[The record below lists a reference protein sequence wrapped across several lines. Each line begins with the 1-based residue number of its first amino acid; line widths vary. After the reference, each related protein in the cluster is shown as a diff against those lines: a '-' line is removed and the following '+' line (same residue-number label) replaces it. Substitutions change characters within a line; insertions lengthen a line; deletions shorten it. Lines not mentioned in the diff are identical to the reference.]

1 VTLQAPLNL
10 NYKLEN
16 FMPVSSKMSSVS
28 VEALDPHLSVDT
40 IVVGTGPGGATVAKT
55 LAEGGQS
62 VVMLEWGDAAPLRGE
77 FGQMIAIAAVPGKS
91 AFVHSDMSLLMR
103 GITAGGSSA
112 INFATAMPPPQ
123 ALFQK
128 YGIDLSDNIKA
139 LREQLPINILP
150 DHLVGP
156 MAKRIQSGAHSL
168 DLNWQKLEKFIHIDQ
183 CRAACQ
189 RCTYGCPYDAK
200 FTARDFVDAATTAS
214 AKLLTG
220 AKVSQLSHDNGQV
233 HGVEYTKDGVRY
245 KLNAANVVLAAGG
258 IGSPRILQNSGFKN
272 AGRNYFVDP
281 VVAVM
286 GSVNDLA
293 TKKEDAGREV
303 PMAAGLQLPEQGI
316 TLSDLTLPQPLYQA
330 FCAQVG
336 RINRLLA
343 HRKTL
348 TVMVKI
354 KDDLGGQIGSKWV
367 NKTLTDDD
375 RQRLATG
382 TELARDILLAAG
394 ARTVFNSHHFG
405 AHPGGGAKIG
415 DLVDTSLKTEVNGL
429 YVCDASVIPEPW
441 GIAPSFT
448 LMCLGHRLGRHLL
461 S

>member
-1 VTLQAPLNL
+1 
-10 NYKLEN
+10 
-16 FMPVSSKMSSVS
+16 MSVSSIMSSVG
-28 VEALDPHLSVDT
+28 VDVLDPHLSVDT
-40 IVVGTGPGGATVAKT
+40 IVVGTGPGGATVAKR

-77 FGQMIAIAAVPGKS
+77 FGQMLGIAAMPGKGT
-91 AFVHSDMSLLMR
+91 FVHSDMSLLLR

-112 INFATAMPPPQ
+112 INFASMMAPPQ
-123 ALFQK
+123 ALFEK
-128 YGIDLSDNIKA
+128 YGIDLSDDSAA
-139 LREQLPINILP
+139 LRQQLPINILP

-156 MAKRIQSGAHSL
+156 MAKRIQAGAHAL
-168 DLNWQKLEKFIHIDQ
+168 GLNWQKLEKFIHIDK
-183 CRAACQ
+183 CRAACP

-200 FTARDFVDAATTAS
+200 FTARDFIDDATSSS

-220 AKVSQLSHDNGQV
+220 AKVSQVIHRNGQV
-233 HGVEYTKDGVRY
+233 QSVEYKKNGVRHQ
-245 KLNAANVVLAAGG
+245 LNAANVIIAAGG

-286 GSVNDLA
+286 GSVDDLEG
-293 TKKEDAGREV
+293 KREDAGREV

-336 RINRLLA
+336 RINRLMA

-354 KDDLGGQIGSKWV
+354 KDELGGQIGPKWL
-367 NKTLTDDD
+367 NKALTDTD
-375 RQRLATG
+375 RQRLETG
-382 TELARDILLAAG
+382 TDLARDILLAAG
-394 ARTVFNSHHFG
+394 AQSVFNSHHFA

-415 DLVDTSLKTEVNGL
+415 DLVDNNLKTEVNGL

-441 GIAPSFT
+441 GIAPSFS
-448 LMCLGHRLGRHLL
+448 LMCLGHRLGGHLL
-461 S
+461 R